1 MGIVRRE
8 NITVNLL
15 SFGINAFGEQ
25 STTQTVKFATGAVV
39 QNVSNTVMV
48 SDKYRVYQDM
58 VQFILSYTPNTKA
71 IVDNQKGYSITY
83 RAKDWRIVDVKE
95 SNDRMNVT
103 LLCSYNEP
111 GEAV

>member
-8 NITVNLL
+8 NIVVNTL
-15 SFGINAFGEQ
+15 SFGISAFGEQ
-25 STTQTVKFATGAVV
+25 STTQTASFATGAKV
-39 QNVSNTVMV
+39 QNVSNSVMV
-48 SDKYRVYQDM
+48 SEKYRIYQDM

-83 RAKDWRIVDVKE
+83 RSKDWRIVDIKE
-95 SNDRMNVT
+95 SNDRMSVT
-103 LLCSYNEP
+103 LLCTYNEP